1 MTTDQ
6 IKAELRRS
14 ACEDEKPRMAHLQFG
29 EPWRA
34 LCQFRILKNGEYFGF
49 CTDTRF
55 RIYMLLVAEAL
66 E

>member
-14 ACEDEKPRMAHLQFG
+14 ACEDDYPWSDMVEDAYWVVRDFR
-29 EPWRA
+29 EPGQVFYGA
-34 LCQFRILKNGEYFGF
+34 STQ
-49 CTDTRF
+49 TRVF
-55 RIYMLLVAEAL
+55 MLLVAEAL